1 MLCDNSAQVTE
12 FDTKL
17 YCPSLCTGIC
27 PRTYVAMSSRVKLS
41 SNIQV
46 VNFQRR
52 FLLPPP
58 SELINLACECL
69 EPAVLYSFCRYQP
82 LDKSYFVAEDAVT
95 IEHEGPPYECDVE
108 SEEDDMDGEEGSFE
122 TSSQSASCE
131 LEDILL
137 CLVQNFK
144 TELSTPPSTFT
155 LATFL
160 SSAISSRTDPYSEVI
175 NEAARYAIVHLET
188 FEILAN
194 IFWCRTAAL
203 FEMQL
208 ADNLESVRMTNKD
221 FTLATTKIHGLFLSG
236 AGCIKKWLKL

>member
-12 FDTKL
+12 LTLNSVVLHCAQEFV
-17 YCPSLCTGIC
+17 PGQ
-27 PRTYVAMSSRVKLS
+27 TYVAMSRVKLS

-46 VNFQRR
+46 NNFQRR

-69 EPAVLYSFCRYQP
+69 EPAESYSCCRYQP

-95 IEHEGPPYECDVE
+95 IEHEEPPYECDAE
-108 SEEDDMDGEEGSFE
+108 SEEDDMDGKEGFFE

-131 LEDILL
+131 LEDVLL

-155 LATFL
+155 LATFP
-160 SSAISSRTDPYSEVI
+160 SSAISSHTDPYSEAI
-175 NEAARYAIVHLET
+175 NEAARYASCI
-188 FEILAN
+188 
-194 IFWCRTAAL
+194 W
-203 FEMQL
+203 
-208 ADNLESVRMTNKD
+208 KD
-221 FTLATTKIHGLFLSG
+221 LRF
-236 AGCIKKWLKL
+236 